1 SQVVTQARENT
12 VVVPNRA
19 VRTQGRN
26 RMVEVQLADGK
37 SEQRQVQVG
46 LANDQQT
53 EILNGLQPGDKVI
66 IPSTTTAAPRLGGG
80 AGGNAGFGGGGAPPG
95 GGPVFF
101 QRGGYWRLSCRR
113 G

>member
-37 SEQRQVQVG
+37 TEQRQVQVG

-53 EILNGLQPGDKVI
+53 EIVSGLQPGDRVI
-66 IPSTTTAAPRLGGG
+66 IPGTTTAAPRLGGG
-80 AGGNAGFGGGGAPPG
+80 AGGAGAFGGGGAPPPG
-95 GGPVFF
+95 GGPVFV
-101 QRGGYWRLSCRR
+101 QR
-113 G
+113 